1 MAVVGVLALQG
12 SFNEHMAGIDGHY
25 PIFTS
30 LIHVNHFFA
39 CKRVMGVCV
48 CEWSCSVEEGGCEG
62 CGDKEGGAAAKRE
75 GTHYPWRRE
84 HHHGQACGIS

>member
-1 MAVVGVLALQG
+1 
-12 SFNEHMAGIDGHY
+12 
-25 PIFTS
+25 
-30 LIHVNHFFA
+30 
-39 CKRVMGVCV
+39 MGVCV